1 MSSLWIA
8 ALCLVAADPPIVEVT
23 NVAEAAALKADAQ
36 RVRIVMKDHQT
47 LATVFKQVPN
57 LKYLNL
63 DHPGHRMPL
72 ESFKL
77 LGKFNKLKTLHFEG
91 DPFLSDEKFAL
102 LGKLSQLKTLHMA
115 LP

>member
-8 ALCLVAADPPIVEVT
+8 ALCLAAADAPVVEVT
-23 NVAEAAALKADAQ
+23 NVAEAAALKADTL

-47 LATVFKQVPN
+47 LATGFKQVPN

-72 ESFKL
+72 NHSNCWASSRNWKRFISRAI
-77 LGKFNKLKTLHFEG
+77 
-91 DPFLSDEKFAL
+91 PF
-102 LGKLSQLKTLHMA
+102 
-115 LP
+115 

>member
-8 ALCLVAADPPIVEVT
+8 TLCLLAADEPLVVV
-23 NVAEAAALKADAQ
+23 NNAAEATALKADTQ
-36 RVRIVMKDHQT
+36 RVRIVMRDHQT
-47 LATVFKQVPN
+47 LATVFKQVPS

-63 DHPGHRMPL
+63 HHPGHRMPL
-72 ESFKL
+72 ESIKL
-77 LGKFNKLKTLHFEG
+77 LARFKKLETLHFEG

-102 LGKLSQLKTLHMA
+102 LGKLEQLKTLHMA

>member
-8 ALCLVAADPPIVEVT
+8 AFCLAAADAPIVEVT
-23 NVAEAAALKADAQ
+23 NVAEAAALKADTQ
-36 RVRIVMKDHQT
+36 RLRIEMKDHQT

-57 LKYLNL
+57 LRTLYLH
-63 DHPGHRMPL
+63 HPGNKMPL

-77 LGKFNKLKTLHFEG
+77 LGKFKKLETLHLTG

>member
-1 MSSLWIA
+1 
-8 ALCLVAADPPIVEVT
+8 
-23 NVAEAAALKADAQ
+23 
-36 RVRIVMKDHQT
+36 
-47 LATVFKQVPN
+47 
-57 LKYLNL
+57 
-63 DHPGHRMPL
+63 MPL

-77 LGKFNKLKTLHFEG
+77 LGKFKKLETLHFEG